1 MDQVQ
6 RQAFSKVYGKI
17 WDLAMIELSVEAITS
32 ITQYYE
38 QSLRCFSFGDF
49 QLAPTIEEFEEILG
63 CPIEGRKPYLF
74 FWILPFYGE
83 SSRSIQDLRMRVR
96 SSEAK

>member
-1 MDQVQ
+1 
-6 RQAFSKVYGKI
+6 
-17 WDLAMIELSVEAITS
+17 MIEVSVEAIALL
-32 ITQYYE
+32 TQYYG
-38 QSLRCFSFGDF
+38 QLLRCFTFRDF
-49 QLAPTIEEFEEILG
+49 KLAPTIEEFEEILG
-63 CPIEGRKPYLF
+63 CLIEGRKPYFF